1 MSGKSSFSSSSPASG
16 SAGLAGFAQSLR
28 ATWRTFLL
36 RFALAFVLMAFA
48 WVGWPGASG
57 SGWLALGPAY
67 AHLLVILARPLIP
80 VIETTPVPTYWV
92 EGATVWTTR
101 SFFDPAT
108 RRPVVFRVE
117 IWKGYASYDLILLA
131 ALILATPG
139 WSLRERGRLLALG
152 LVLLTLA
159 EFAFFLATIEYSR
172 LRPVTTPTGSVLF
185 PAGFSRPKEI
195 LATWVYYFFQTMGR
209 GLFPLVVYLGMVGT
223 TWKPLDKRAP

>member
-1 MSGKSSFSSSSPASG
+1 
-16 SAGLAGFAQSLR
+16 
-28 ATWRTFLL
+28 
-36 RFALAFVLMAFA
+36 MAFA

-67 AHLLVILARPLIP
+67 AHLLVILGRPLIP
-80 VIETTPVPTYWV
+80 VIETTPVTTYWV

-108 RRPVVFRVE
+108 QRPVVFRVQL
-117 IWKGYASYDLILLA
+117 WKGNASYDLILLA

-152 LVLLTLA
+152 LALLTLA

-209 GLFPLVVYLGMVGT
+209 GLFPLLVYLGMVGT
-223 TWKPLDKRAP
+223 TWRPLDKRAPH

>member
-1 MSGKSSFSSSSPASG
+1 
-16 SAGLAGFAQSLR
+16 
-28 ATWRTFLL
+28 
-36 RFALAFVLMAFA
+36 
-48 WVGWPGASG
+48 
-57 SGWLALGPAY
+57 
-67 AHLLVILARPLIP
+67 LIP
-80 VIETTPVPTYWV
+80 VIETTPVTTYWV

-108 RRPVVFRVE
+108 QRPVVYRVE
-117 IWKGYASYDLILLA
+117 LWKGNASYDLILLA

-152 LVLLTLA
+152 LALLTLA

-209 GLFPLVVYLGMVGT
+209 GLFPLVVYLGMVGI
-223 TWKPLDKRAP
+223 TWRPLDKRAPQRAPVRAPGRNAPCPCGSGEKYKRCCGKA